1 VQQPTLANG
10 LTQAQ
15 QDSVDRARAY
25 AQELQETVFKE
36 ILEAERKRKEE
47 ETKPPPGTVNPGLL
61 GGKMDPRNAS
71 VMSRIYVGSINFEL
85 TEEHI
90 HRVFSEFGTVRSV
103 SMSKDPVSG
112 RHKGFGFVEYEVP
125 EAAAL

>member
-1 VQQPTLANG
+1 MSEQEQSGGGVLAPTVNGQQSVAGDQSSSDVQQPTLANG

-25 AQELQETVFKE
+25 AQELQQTVFKE

-61 GGKMDPRNAS
+61 GGRMDPRNAS
-71 VMSRIYVGSINFEL
+71 VMSRIY
-85 TEEHI
+85 
-90 HRVFSEFGTVRSV
+90 
-103 SMSKDPVSG
+103 
-112 RHKGFGFVEYEVP
+112 
-125 EAAAL
+125 